1 MVQEVETVQKLY
13 NSSSVCEVILCV
25 FDFFQQHTVNATVA
39 TTVTRL
45 TLRSHRVVM
54 FVHKNTEC
62 THSIVEKG
70 KEIVF
75 FIRLAST
82 RRFSIP
88 GLASAPPP
96 MLLWKFVWQQTC
108 FERLLSPI

>member
-1 MVQEVETVQKLY
+1 METVQKLY